1 MTTIEAFLVTE
12 LAYQIATPEELEEI
26 LAFGEARLATTET
39 DPTARMFKS
48 WHAPWRKESL
58 EHYLKLGW
66 SFVVRDKHSN
76 ELLGYFLGQALL
88 FMRGHTQTLW
98 IEALDAKTDE
108 ARQGLADVA
117 IRLSREKH
125 LQRVLFAEAANINGA
140 IKNFP
145 HAPMQ
150 GSITEVATTKS

>member
-1 MTTIEAFLVTE
+1 MTTVEASLVAE
-12 LAYQIATPEELEEI
+12 LAYQIATPKELDEI
-26 LAFGEARLATTET
+26 LAFGEARLAANDP
-39 DPTARMFKS
+39 DPTTRMFKS

-66 SFVVRDKHSN
+66 SFIVRDKQTN
-76 ELLGYFLGQALL
+76 ELLGFFLGQALL

-98 IEALDAKTDE
+98 IEALDAKTEE

-125 LQRVLFAEAANINGA
+125 LQRVLFAETANVQGA

-150 GSITEVATTKS
+150 GAITEVATTKS

>member
-1 MTTIEAFLVTE
+1 MTTVEGIMAE
-12 LAYQIATPEELEEI
+12 LAYQIATPAELEEI
-26 LAFGEARLATTET
+26 LLFGEARLAAIEA
-39 DPTARMFKS
+39 DVTARMFKS

-66 SFVVRDKHSN
+66 SFVVRDKQSG
-76 ELLGYFLGQALL
+76 ELLGFFLGQALL

-98 IEALDAKTDE
+98 IEALDAKTIE

-125 LQRVLFAEAANINGA
+125 LQRVLFAETANIQDA
-140 IKNFP
+140 IKSFP
-145 HAPMQ
+145 HALMQ